1 MDTLIN
7 ELTLYAKIDTNRI
20 PYNFAKLNVAEYFND
35 CIEEI
40 GLDLEAKNIGLAY
53 FNYADEDVQIIA
65 DPEQLKRVVNNIVG
79 IRSNISI
86 SRRDLSISGSG
97 MSVILSRSRLR
108 ITAEELPR
116 AICLTFL
123 TGFTVR
129 MRRAIL
135 RREAAVSDYRL

>member
-1 MDTLIN
+1 MS
-7 ELTLYAKIDTNRI
+7 
-20 PYNFAKLNVAEYFND
+20 
-35 CIEEI
+35 
-40 GLDLEAKNIGLAY
+40 
-53 FNYADEDVQIIA
+53 DEDVQIIA

-79 IRSNISI
+79 NSVKYLDKQKGFINIRIK
-86 SRRDLSISGSG
+86 DVGD
-97 MSVILSRSRLR
+97 LSRSRLK